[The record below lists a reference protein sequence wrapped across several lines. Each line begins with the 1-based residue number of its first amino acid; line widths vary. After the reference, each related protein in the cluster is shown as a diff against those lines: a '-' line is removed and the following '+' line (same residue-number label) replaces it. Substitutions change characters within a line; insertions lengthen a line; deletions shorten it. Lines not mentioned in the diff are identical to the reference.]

1 MFLNKTLTFL
11 LVFTGIVVFSQEE
24 QSRDSIKHNDLDE
37 VVVTATRTKRQL
49 SSVPMPVTLV
59 SKKQLQQSGSVRL
72 RDILLEQTGIVMVS
86 DFGNSE
92 GVQLQGVA
100 ADYTLILIDGVPVVG
115 RTAGN
120 IDLRRL
126 TVNNIKQIE
135 IVKGPSSSL
144 YGSEAI
150 GGVINIITEQPK
162 EGQFMGDLQLLA
174 RGGARNELDINT
186 NVISKKSKFG
196 IVAGL
201 NLNSSKGFDLTP
213 ESPNSKTTYPHQN
226 YTGNLQLSY
235 DFSDKLKALVAGRYY
250 KQEQN
255 NPTSDNKQID
265 WNFNANVSHKLSD
278 SWDIDYTFYG
288 TRYKTVSIFNG
299 SLDLFNRSLFRP
311 EIKTT
316 VSLGDYGTV
325 VAGVGANFDA
335 LERSAFDGN
344 KKYEAQYVF
353 GQYDFNPIENLNIV
367 AGARFDSHNKY
378 KSAFSPKLSASYKI
392 NSWITAKGSVGYGF
406 KAPDFRQL
414 YFNFRNSS
422 GGYIV
427 LGTQTLH
434 DLYPNA
440 TGINN
445 IERDLKPENS
455 IGYNF
460 GFQLKPLSNLNIG
473 INLFRNDIQDL
484 IDTFDTQLSATD
496 LGLSP
501 GTRTFSYRNISEVYT
516 QGVEVDVNYR
526 ISNNFRL
533 IGGYQF
539 LDTGDK
545 EQERLIKDGKVFFR
559 RTPSSPSEQLTLSQY
574 FGLPNRSKH
583 TANLKLFY
591 ENFEHDF
598 TANIRAVFRSKY
610 AFFDT
615 NNSQGIIDNYDR
627 FVASRTLINM
637 AVDKTFF
644 DLMTIQLGVDN
655 VFNEKGEENRATNY
669 ITVPGGDRVPNE
681 NALQLGRTIYS
692 RITFKF

>member
-1 MFLNKTLTFL
+1 MFLNKISTFVF
-11 LVFTGIVVFSQEE
+11 VFTGMIVFSQEE

-37 VVVTATRTKRQL
+37 VVVTATRTERQL
-49 SSVPMPVTLV
+49 SSIPMPVTLI

-72 RDILLEQTGIVMVS
+72 YDILLEQTGIVMVS

-115 RTAGN
+115 RTSGN

-162 EGQFMGDLQLLA
+162 QNQFKGSLQLLT
-174 RGGARNELDINT
+174 RGGAKNELDINT
-186 NVISKKSKFG
+186 NIIAKKEKFG
-196 IVAGL
+196 VVAGV
-201 NLNSSKGFDLTP
+201 NLNSSNGFDLTP
-213 ESPNSKTTYPHQN
+213 ESVSSKTAYPHQN
-226 YTGNLQLSY
+226 FTGNLQLSY
-235 DFSDKLKALVAGRYY
+235 DFSEKLKALVSNRFYT
-250 KQEQN
+250 QDQN
-255 NPTSDNKQID
+255 TPSSENKQTD
-265 WNFNANVSHKLSD
+265 WNINGSISHELSNSWNV
-278 SWDIDYTFYG
+278 DYTFYA
-288 TRYKTVSIFNG
+288 TRFKTESLFNG
-299 SLDLFNRSLFRP
+299 STSLFDRSLFRP
-311 EIKTT
+311 EVRTKIDFNK
-316 VSLGDYGTV
+316 SNV
-325 VAGVGANFDA
+325 VVGVGANFDA
-335 LERSAFDGN
+335 LERSAFDGR
-344 KKYEAQYVF
+344 KKYESQYVF
-353 GQYDFNPIENLNIV
+353 GQYDFNPITNLNIV
-367 AGARFDSHNKY
+367 AGARFDNHNEY

-392 NSWITAKGSVGYGF
+392 NDWVTAKTSVGYGF

-414 YFNFRNSS
+414 YYNFRNPA

-440 TGINN
+440 TGVNT
-445 IERDLKPENS
+445 IEKELKPENS

-460 GFQLKPLSNLNIG
+460 GFQLKPFKNLKIG
-473 INLFRNDIQDL
+473 VNFFRNDIQDL
-484 IDTFDTQLSATD
+484 IDTFDTTLNPTE
-496 LGLSP
+496 LGLP
-501 GTRTFSYRNISEVYT
+501 IGTRTFSYRNISEVYT
-516 QGVEVDVNYR
+516 QGVEVDFNYR
-526 ISNNFRL
+526 ISNNL
-533 IGGYQF
+533 KIIAGYQY

-545 EQERLIKDGKVFFR
+545 NQERLIKEGNVFFR
-559 RTPSSPSEQLTLSQY
+559 KTPSSSSEQLTLSNY

-583 TANLKLFY
+583 TANFKIFY

-598 TANIRAVFRSKY
+598 SANIRAVYRSKY

-615 NNSQGIIDNYDR
+615 NSSQGIIDDYDK
-627 FVASRTLINM
+627 FVASRTLVNM
-637 AVDKTFF
+637 AIDKTFF
-644 DLMTIQLGVDN
+644 NLMTLQFGIDN
-655 VFNEKGEENRATNY
+655 VFNEQGEENKTSFF
-669 ITVPGGDRVPNE
+669 TVSNGGNIPND

>member
-1 MFLNKTLTFL
+1 M
-11 LVFTGIVVFSQEE
+11 FTGIVVFSQGE

-49 SSVPMPVTLV
+49 SSVPMPVTLI

-162 EGQFMGDLQLLA
+162 EGQFKGDLQFLA

-186 NVISKKSKFG
+186 NIVAKKDKFG
-196 IVAGL
+196 VVAGL
-201 NLNSSKGFDLTP
+201 NLNSSGGFDLTP
-213 ESPNSKTTYPHQN
+213 ESPNNKTAYPHQN
-226 YTGNLQLSY
+226 FTGNLQLTY
-235 DFSDKLKALVAGRYY
+235 DFSDKLKALVSGRFYT
-250 KQEQN
+250 QEQN
-255 NPTSDNKQID
+255 TTNSDNTQTD
-265 WNFNANVSHKLSD
+265 WNFNGKISHKLSD
-278 SWDIDYTFYG
+278 SWDVDYIFYG
-288 TRYKTVSIFNG
+288 TRFKTESLFNG

-311 EIKTT
+311 EVKTT
-316 VSLGDYGTV
+316 VLLGDKSTI
-325 VAGVGANFDA
+325 VAGVGANYDA
-335 LERSAFDGN
+335 LERSAFDGR

-367 AGARFDSHNKY
+367 AGARFDNHNEY

-392 NSWITAKGSVGYGF
+392 NSWVTAKGSVGYGF

-422 GGYIV
+422 GGYVV

-434 DLYPNA
+434 DLYPNVS
-440 TGINN
+440 GINN

-455 IGYNF
+455 IGYNL
-460 GFQLKPLSNLNIG
+460 GFQLQPLSNLKIG
-473 INLFRNDIQDL
+473 VNLFRNDIQDL
-484 IDTFDTQLSATD
+484 IDTFDTTLDPTL
-496 LGLSP
+496 LGLP
-501 GTRTFSYRNISEVYT
+501 LGTRTFSYRNISEVYT
-516 QGVEVDVNYR
+516 QGIEVDINYR
-526 ISNNFRL
+526 ISDNFRL

-545 EQERLIKDGKVFFR
+545 EQERLIKEGKVFFR
-559 RTPSSPSEQLTLSQY
+559 RTPSSPSEQLTQSKY

-598 TANIRAVFRSKY
+598 TANIRAVYRSKY
-610 AFFDT
+610 ALRDT
-615 NNSQGIIDNYDR
+615 NNSKGIIDNYDK
-627 FVASRTLINM
+627 FVASQMRVNV

-644 DLMTIQLGVDN
+644 NLMTLQLGVDN
-655 VFNEKGEENRATNY
+655 VFNEQGESNKDTFFSVVNGQRIPDDNT
-669 ITVPGGDRVPNE
+669 
-681 NALQLGRTIYS
+681 LLLGRTVYS